1 MSGIQPPHSLQSSQ
15 TSTADH
21 RILRILLGGVALAA
35 GITGVALL
43 ASPADTGDF
52 FSWELEPAPLA
63 ALIGGSYLASLLV
76 FGVALRA
83 SWVEVR
89 GLVIGT
95 LALTIPMLVSTFT
108 HLGVFDF
115 DRWQAWGWVGL
126 FIASPLAFGTVIL
139 RLRGEAE
146 GSGGWPAPWAMVVA
160 GVLAV
165 IFVAVAVLLWIDPS
179 RVAGIL
185 FPFDLPPFGGRVLG
199 CWVAFL
205 AFLAGWIATHTREE
219 SWIPALGLTA
229 FSAGALGGA
238 ILTLDGIQPAEVYL
252 AVLAIL
258 TIVSWV
264 VLTESRRKTR
274 H

>member
-1 MSGIQPPHSLQSSQ
+1 MSGIRPPHRLQSFP
-15 TSTADH
+15 TSTSNH
-21 RILRILLGGVALAA
+21 PILRTLLGGVALAA
-35 GITGVALL
+35 GITGVVLL
-43 ASPADTGDF
+43 TSPADTGGF
-52 FSWELEPAPLA
+52 FSWDLEPAPLA

-89 GLVIGT
+89 GLAIGT
-95 LALTIPMLVSTFT
+95 LALTLPMLLSTFT

-115 DRWQAWGWVGL
+115 DRWQAWGWVVL
-126 FIASPLAFGTVIL
+126 FMASPLAFGMVIL
-139 RLRGEAE
+139 GLRGEAE
-146 GSGGWPAPWAMVVA
+146 GSGGWPAPWAMLVA

-165 IFVAVAVLLWIDPS
+165 IFLAVAVLLWIDPS
-179 RVAGIL
+179 RVAGTL

-199 CWVAFL
+199 CWVSFL

-229 FSAGALGGA
+229 FSAGALVGA
-238 ILTLDGIQPAEVYL
+238 IVTLDDLQPAGIYV
-252 AVLAIL
+252 AVLGVL
-258 TIVSWV
+258 TIVNWV